1 MNKNLIIY
9 IFVVVVT
16 LTFTFAVKAEPS
28 SDLIKSFILASEKAR
43 QPNAKPENVEHYLAF
58 FTDDFIDHHIAYRVS
73 FTGKDVL
80 RKGIIRKSASM
91 VSIVETIEDI
101 ILGNDTAVVAVLEDS
116 KYYKNDKLKHFK
128 GRNILV
134 LEFNEQDLITQMR
147 RYQDL

>member
-9 IFVVVVT
+9 IFVVVT